1 MGALRF
7 ILAMSVAYGHAGDFL
22 GFPLIPGDTAV
33 QCFYAVSGFYM
44 ALVLN
49 EKYRPQSS
57 SYFLFI
63 SNRFARLFP
72 AYAAVLCLTLI
83 FAAVSS
89 PELPFVSRWHSL
101 PALDWWSAAFLIGS
115 QILMWG
121 QDLYFYLTLKA
132 GALTFWPDFHTAPEP
147 IIPLLVIPQGWTLGL
162 EFSFYLIAP
171 FIVRRSAAAIVSVL
185 AASLALRLLLQLAG
199 YSGDPWS
206 YRFFPSELA
215 VFLLGALGYRVY
227 KLSAAELVGSASFAF
242 GSDDRTAVPSH
253 NIPACH
259 SGRASRALP
268 GERELES
275 SNQSGTCIHAG
286 RGLLGPGSHD
296 PGGAGLAWPGRQ
308 PVCDGP
314 PDTNSG
320 IPEFVTPNGRTRINP
335 TSAGEGS
342 RLSASPG
349 LDSHLA
355 RVFVVAV
362 LCVGAALLINR
373 WNGLSRVASVV
384 FFTLA
389 VLAIP
394 LLFRAS
400 KNWQFDRLLGELSYP
415 IYICHVLVIWCLD
428 RAVALGT
435 GYARGLT
442 IMAMTIAFSC
452 VLYWLIDRPIDA
464 WRQRRFDR
472 ERALVSPAL
481 PAAQPGL

>member
-49 EKYRPQSS
+49 EKYRPESS

-72 AYAAVLCLTLI
+72 AYATVLCLTLL

-89 PELPFVSRWHSL
+89 PELPFLARWHSL

-132 GALTFWPDFHTAPEP
+132 GALAFWPDFHTAPEP

-171 FIVRRSAAAIVSVL
+171 FIVRRPGAAIVTVL
-185 AASLALRLLLQLAG
+185 AASLVLRLLLQLAG
-199 YSGDPWS
+199 LSGDPWS

-215 VFLLGALGYRVY
+215 VFLLGALGYCVY
-227 KLSAAELVGSASFAF
+227 RSTSTSQLERTHASQSSGSRPPCGATP
-242 GSDDRTAVPSH
+242 DET
-253 NIPACH
+253 
-259 SGRASRALP
+259 ASR
-268 GERELES
+268 
-275 SNQSGTCIHAG
+275 
-286 RGLLGPGSHD
+286 
-296 PGGAGLAWPGRQ
+296 
-308 PVCDGP
+308 P
-314 PDTNSG
+314 P
-320 IPEFVTPNGRTRINP
+320 PRK
-335 TSAGEGS
+335 GEGS
-342 RLSASPG
+342 RLFVWRG
-349 LDSHLA
+349 LEPQLA
-355 RVFVVAV
+355 RMFVLAA

-373 WNGLSRVASVV
+373 WNGLSRVASVA
-384 FFTLA
+384 FFVLA

-394 LLFRAS
+394 LLFRATG
-400 KNWQFDRLLGELSYP
+400 KWELDRLLGELSYP
-415 IYICHVLVIWCLD
+415 IYICHVLVIWWLD
-428 RAVALGT
+428 RVLAPGAGVLRGFTILAITVALSW
-435 GYARGLT
+435 
-442 IMAMTIAFSC
+442 M
-452 VLYWLIDRPIDA
+452 LYRLVDRPIDA
-464 WRQRRFDR
+464 WRQRRFAR
-472 ERALVSPAL
+472 ERALVSAAV
-481 PAAQPGL
+481 PAAQPGV

>member
-22 GFPLIPGDTAV
+22 GFPLVPGDTAV

-49 EKYRPQSS
+49 EKYRPESS

-72 AYAAVLCLTLI
+72 AYAAVLCLTLL

-89 PELPFVSRWHSL
+89 PELPFLARWRSL
-101 PALDWWSAAFLIGS
+101 PALDWWSAVFLVGS
-115 QILMWG
+115 QVLMWG

-132 GALTFWPDFHTAPEP
+132 GALAFWPDFHTAPEP

-171 FIVRRSAAAIVSVL
+171 FIVRRSAAAIVGVL
-185 AASLALRLLLQLAG
+185 AASLVLRLLLQVAG
-199 YSGDPWS
+199 LSGDPWS

-215 VFLLGALGYRVY
+215 VFLLGALGYCVY
-227 KLSAAELVGSASFAF
+227 KGTAH
-242 GSDDRTAVPSH
+242 SDLKRARPAPPPTRSH
-253 NIPACH
+253 K
-259 SGRASRALP
+259 
-268 GERELES
+268 
-275 SNQSGTCIHAG
+275 
-286 RGLLGPGSHD
+286 
-296 PGGAGLAWPGRQ
+296 
-308 PVCDGP
+308 
-314 PDTNSG
+314 
-320 IPEFVTPNGRTRINP
+320 
-335 TSAGEGS
+335 GEGS
-342 RLSASPG
+342 RPRAWPR
-349 LDSHLA
+349 LDLA
-355 RVFVVAV
+355 FGPTFVLMV

-373 WNGLSRVASVV
+373 WNGLSRVASVG

-394 LLFRAS
+394 FLFRAS
-400 KNWQFDRLLGELSYP
+400 NRWHFDRLLGELSYP

-428 RAVALGT
+428 RVPALGT
-435 GYARGLT
+435 GYARGFSILAT
-442 IMAMTIAFSC
+442 TVAFSC
-452 VLYWLIDRPIDA
+452 VLYWLVDRPIDA

-472 ERALVSPAL
+472 QRALVSPGL
-481 PAAQPGL
+481 PAPQPGV

>member
-49 EKYRPQSS
+49 EKYSPQSS

-101 PALDWWSAAFLIGS
+101 PPLDWWSAAFLIGS

-121 QDLYFYLTLKA
+121 QDLYFYMTLKA

-171 FIVRRSAAAIVSVL
+171 FIVRRSAAAIVTML

-215 VFLLGALGYRVY
+215 VFLLGAVGYRVY
-227 KLSAAELVGSASFAF
+227 KSSPH
-242 GSDDRTAVPSH
+242 SD
-253 NIPACH
+253 
-259 SGRASRALP
+259 L
-268 GERELES
+268 
-275 SNQSGTCIHAG
+275 
-286 RGLLGPGSHD
+286 
-296 PGGAGLAWPGRQ
+296 
-308 PVCDGP
+308 
-314 PDTNSG
+314 
-320 IPEFVTPNGRTRINP
+320 
-335 TSAGEGS
+335 TSARAPQLLRTFG
-342 RLSASPG
+342 
-349 LDSHLA
+349 
-355 RVFVVAV
+355 VAV

-435 GYARGLT
+435 SYARGFT
-442 IMAMTIAFSC
+442 IMAMTIAFSY